1 MGRVDITALDG
12 VDLDI
17 EDGAFVAIQGRSGSG
32 KSTLLHILGALDE
45 PTSGDVEV
53 DGRPLHRMSS
63 RERAI
68 YRRGG
73 VGFVFQFY
81 HLIPGLDALGNVEL
95 PLALAG
101 VPRRER
107 RRRAETLLERVG
119 LRDRARHG
127 PAELSGGEQQRVA
140 IARAL
145 AHDPRR
151 IFADEPTGNLD
162 SRSAG
167 EIMALLREVHAQ
179 GKTILLVTHDAAL
192 ARAHASR
199 IVTLSDGRVVEG
211 EAA

>member
-1 MGRVDITALDG
+1 
-12 VDLDI
+12 
-17 EDGAFVAIQGRSGSG
+17 
-32 KSTLLHILGALDE
+32 
-45 PTSGDVEV
+45 
-53 DGRPLHRMSS
+53 MSS